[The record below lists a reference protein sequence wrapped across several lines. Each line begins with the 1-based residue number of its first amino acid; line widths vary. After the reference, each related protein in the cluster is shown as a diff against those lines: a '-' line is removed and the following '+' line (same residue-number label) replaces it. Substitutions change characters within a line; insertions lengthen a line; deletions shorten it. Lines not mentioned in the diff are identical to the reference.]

1 MEVKKNQDYIVTI
14 EDLSVEGEGIGK
26 ISEGELGKENGFPLF
41 IKDTVIGD
49 VAKVRVIKVKKNYGY
64 GRLMEIITPSPNR
77 VKPLCP
83 VARQCGGCTL
93 QCMTYEE
100 QLKFKRRKVENN
112 LRRIGGLKDIEVPMT
127 LGMEKPWRYR
137 NKAQDR
143 KSVV

>member
-26 ISEGELGKENGFPLF
+26 ISEGELGNENGFPLF

-83 VARQCGGCTL
+83 VARQCGGCN
-93 QCMTYEE
+93 
-100 QLKFKRRKVENN
+100 FNV
-112 LRRIGGLKDIEVPMT
+112 
-127 LGMEKPWRYR
+127 
-137 NKAQDR
+137 
-143 KSVV
+143 

>member
-26 ISEGELGKENGFPLF
+26 ISEGELGNENGFPLF

-83 VARQCGGCTL
+83 AAAR
-93 QCMTYEE
+93 
-100 QLKFKRRKVENN
+100 FNV
-112 LRRIGGLKDIEVPMT
+112 
-127 LGMEKPWRYR
+127 
-137 NKAQDR
+137 
-143 KSVV
+143 